1 MAGKVGTP
9 EVKTGMQNVKLEERN
24 EQMQVVLLRIVHVSG
39 KTTAHCVRGSEDT
52 GWAKNKLPNKDI

>member
-52 GWAKNKLPNKDI
+52 G